1 MSCNILFGPQRRMV
15 EIPAPKS
22 GMSFGLNRGVTTSEL
37 VSGGRAVYRTPLGY
51 KTFDMTWDGGTE
63 NLGEFM
69 DIFEGAYGEGPYYI
83 LDPRSKGQNL
93 LPSRWASPWQLAH
106 VANGWAQPIVMG
118 QAGGTRTPEDREV
131 VFKARANTTTYQ
143 ADSPF
148 SVLIPLTYGET
159 FNVAAW
165 GSATGGAVLFATPV
179 VDESSLTPI
188 AVPLNGT
195 RTQDIVANF
204 SSAQM
209 FVKLHLYV
217 PLGST
222 LTLRHIELRQVIEG
236 EPVEPTWHMGRGI
249 GAVQFS
255 SDMQGTLVS
264 NKVDRIG
271 LSVGMTEV
279 ED

>member
-69 DIFEGAYGEGPYYI
+69 DIFEGAYGAGPYYI

-106 VANGWAQPIVMG
+106 VANGWAQPIVVS
-118 QAGGTRTPEDREV
+118 QSGGTLTPEDREV
-131 VFKARANTTTYQ
+131 VFKARANTTAYQ

-159 FNVAAW
+159 FNLRAW
-165 GSATGGAVLFATPV
+165 GSATGGAKITV
-179 VDESSLTPI
+179 TPI
-188 AVPLNGT
+188 VNESFLPNVTLPLDGT
-195 RTQDIVANF
+195 ASANIVANF
-204 SSAQM
+204 GWQM
-209 FVKLHLYV
+209 FVKVHLYV
-217 PLGST
+217 PAGAT
-222 LTLRHIELRQVIEG
+222 LTLRHVELRQVIEG
-236 EPVEPTWHMGRGI
+236 EPVESTWYMGRGI